1 MRSAEDIILRPYI
14 TEKSNDGLNEGK
26 YTFIVAPDAT
36 KTEVKYAV
44 EKLFQV
50 KVLKV
55 NTANFEGKVKRMGV
69 HQGPRPDWK
78 KAVVKIDL
86 EPAGP
91 KEKYVRVP
99 EKVQKLDKEGKPV
112 VDKKGQPVMVI
123 KKVNGKV
130 KYKVDEKGRVIRE
143 KKTYTPGSYLE
154 KGGVMKTSGKKYKT
168 SIEEFGVG
176 Q

>member
-14 TEKSNDGLNEGK
+14 TEKSNDGLSEGK

-55 NTANFEGKVKRMGV
+55 NTSSYEGKVKRMGV
-69 HQGPRPDWK
+69 HQGPRPSWK

-99 EKVQKLDKEGKPV
+99 EKVQKLDKDGKPV
-112 VDKKGQPVMVI
+112 VDKNGQPLWLS
-123 KKVNGKV
+123 K
-130 KYKVDEKGRVIRE
+130 R
-143 KKTYTPGSYLE
+143 
-154 KGGVMKTSGKKYKT
+154 
-168 SIEEFGVG
+168 
-176 Q
+176 